1 MGKAMTTPAEIF
13 IIDDLLKKVE
23 ARLQDISDRMI
34 SGLSS
39 WDAYL
44 KDVGAAK
51 TLLAIRAD
59 IEETRMGLMDDD

>member
-1 MGKAMTTPAEIF
+1 MTTPAEIF

-44 KDVGAAK
+44 KEAGAAK
-51 TLLAIRAD
+51 ALLAMRAD
-59 IEETRMGLMDDD
+59 ITETRIGLMDNDDD